1 MASTQGKRFVTL
13 LITLAMVTGS
23 LLSGCSSSKEGAEK
37 LTGSGSTNA
46 GNKGKP
52 EISVTI
58 YDRGKVP
65 PQEGTYEN
73 NRWTKWINDNGPV
86 NVKFVPIPRNQSQ
99 DKLNT
104 LIAAGDAPDLIL
116 EYDANFRNQ
125 LYNQK
130 QLLPIDDL
138 IEKYS
143 TNYKELLNKY
153 PILKKL
159 GTKPDGKMYEFGT
172 TEAEL
177 GSQFYLLIRNDWLK
191 KLNLQ
196 MPQTI
201 DDLYNVAKA
210 FTEDDPNGNHKK
222 DEYGIN
228 LSSFSGGGVN
238 QMFGAVNW
246 TLKDGQMIHDWDR
259 FKAANAF
266 KKKLYD
272 AGIVDKDYL
281 TDSTGQKAIQDWVT
295 GKLGIW
301 IAPSGTALDVN
312 NMETLMKNQPEA
324 EVLPMALPKT
334 EYGQYNPQL
343 IAPIKTTAVINADAK
358 DPEAVMKY
366 IDFMVSDQAGN
377 TLHYGIEGQNY
388 KKVNGFPDKTGFTD
402 INKNQL
408 DWNFDYY
415 QLLYPRVRQKYI
427 DDKMKDLSTPAL
439 KKVDELKK
447 AANVIYLSP
456 DRPVATFI
464 LPEYLPQLTKELS
477 LIDTTVSKTIDDIWS
492 RAVISGSSYTID
504 QAAADAQ
511 STWEKAGGKQLE
523 EYYRNWYDKNKDEA
537 IYSKDLYNIL
547 K

>member
-1 MASTQGKRFVTL
+1 MASTQGRTRYAAL
-13 LITLAMVTGS
+13 LVALVFAASS
-23 LLSGCSSSKEGAEK
+23 LLSGCGGGKGNTAKSNGSDSE
-37 LTGSGSTNA
+37 TGSQS
-46 GNKGKP
+46 KP
-52 EISVTI
+52 EMSVTI

-65 PQEGTYEN
+65 PNEGTYED
-73 NRWTKWINDNGPV
+73 NRWTQWINENGPV
-86 NVKFVPIPRNQSQ
+86 NVKFVPVPRNQSQ
-99 DKLNT
+99 DKLNA

-116 EYDANFRNQ
+116 EYDASFRNQ

-138 IEKYS
+138 IEQYS
-143 TNYKELLNKY
+143 TEYKELLNQY

-172 TEAEL
+172 TEQEL
-177 GSQFYLLIRNDWLK
+177 GSQFFVLIRNDWLK
-191 KLNLQ
+191 KLDLQ
-196 MPQTI
+196 MPETI

-210 FTEDDPNGNHKK
+210 FTEQDPNGNQKK

-228 LSSFSGGGVN
+228 LSNFAGGGVN

-246 TLKDGQMIHDWDR
+246 TLKDGQMIRDWDR

-272 AGIVDKDYL
+272 AGVVDKDYL
-281 TDSTGQKAIQDWVT
+281 TDTTGQKAIQDWVT

-312 NMETLMKNQPEA
+312 NMDTLMKNQPEA

-358 DPEAVMKY
+358 DPEAVIKY
-366 IDFMVSDQAGN
+366 IDFMVSEKAGN
-377 TLHYGIEGQNY
+377 TLRYGIEGENY
-388 KKVNGFPDKTGFTD
+388 KLVDGYPDKTEFTE
-402 INKNQL
+402 INKEQL

-415 QLLYPRVRQKYI
+415 QLLYPRVRQKETE
-427 DDKMKDLSTPAL
+427 DKMKNLSTPAL
-439 KKVDELKK
+439 KKVDELKQ
-447 AANVIYLSP
+447 AANAIYLSP
-456 DRPVATFI
+456 ERPVATFI
-464 LPEYLPQLTKELS
+464 LPEYFPPLSKELS
-477 LIDTTVSKTIDDIWS
+477 LIDTSVSKLIDDIWS
-492 RAVISGSSYTID
+492 KAVIGGSSYSVD
-504 QAAADAQ
+504 QAVKDAQ
-511 STWEKAGGKQLE
+511 TTWEKAGGKQLE
-523 EYYRNWYDKNKDEA
+523 EFYGNWFAENKDDA
-537 IYSKDLYNIL
+537 ILSEDLYDIL

>member
-1 MASTQGKRFVTL
+1 
-13 LITLAMVTGS
+13 
-23 LLSGCSSSKEGAEK
+23 
-37 LTGSGSTNA
+37 
-46 GNKGKP
+46 
-52 EISVTI
+52 
-58 YDRGKVP
+58 
-65 PQEGTYEN
+65 
-73 NRWTKWINDNGPV
+73 
-86 NVKFVPIPRNQSQ
+86 
-99 DKLNT
+99 
-104 LIAAGDAPDLIL
+104 
-116 EYDANFRNQ
+116 
-125 LYNQK
+125 
-130 QLLPIDDL
+130 
-138 IEKYS
+138 
-143 TNYKELLNKY
+143 
-153 PILKKL
+153 
-159 GTKPDGKMYEFGT
+159 MYEFGT

-439 KKVDELKK
+439 KK
-447 AANVIYLSP
+447 SM
-456 DRPVATFI
+456 
-464 LPEYLPQLTKELS
+464 S
-477 LIDTTVSKTIDDIWS
+477 
-492 RAVISGSSYTID
+492 
-504 QAAADAQ
+504 
-511 STWEKAGGKQLE
+511 
-523 EYYRNWYDKNKDEA
+523 
-537 IYSKDLYNIL
+537 
-547 K
+547 